1 MKEDMDDTEKALAAD
16 QNFLAELE
24 MDFDRRPGAIT
35 ASLSLRKPKYQETA
49 AHCHNAFSAENLSHK
64 MASNFFVWENCKD
77 LTKYKV
83 MNPAGDATVLTN
95 FFTPESCSD
104 HRSHKPHC
112 CNHAG
117 F

>member
-1 MKEDMDDTEKALAAD
+1 ML
-16 QNFLAELE
+16 
-24 MDFDRRPGAIT
+24 
-35 ASLSLRKPKYQETA
+35 
-49 AHCHNAFSAENLSHK
+49 SAEDLSHK

-117 F
+117 SLVPQQIPLGLFMLSDYSVATALCHPA